1 MNEFVKTIVTLLL
14 GIAGPILC
22 YIAVYGSA
30 SLIRRIYLLIKA
42 RKFKQRMDIARA
54 NMETDDFDDIEV
66 EVVTSYDKNNET
78 EEQS

>member
-22 YIAVYGSA
+22 YIA
-30 SLIRRIYLLIKA
+30 A